1 MTWTHLGWYRLTH
14 IKTMALCVLLG
25 ALPLSASGQSA
36 QNIPP
41 ADQEWIEY
49 LLAGMLDY
57 CKDEQPVD
65 CDLSEVKLDLED
77 DAIFRMPY
85 KADGTEATV
94 FVERRVSCTNVGSFG
109 SITGNTTSYI
119 IVDGVLF
126 ETWGAVPSYT
136 VVHDYDALLIVIPRS
151 GSVCEYDEDIGLSNA
166 SSCFTVAVWDEYS
179 KTFNSIDG
187 AIKLSKLNP

>member
-1 MTWTHLGWYRLTH
+1 MTWTHLSWYRLTH
-14 IKTMALCVLLG
+14 IKTIALCALLG
-25 ALPLSASGQSA
+25 ALPLTASGQSA

-49 LLAGMLDY
+49 LLGGMLDF
-57 CKDEQPVD
+57 CKGEQPVD
-65 CDLSEVKLDLED
+65 FDLSEVKLDLED

-94 FVERRVSCTNVGSFG
+94 FVERRVSCTNFGSFG
-109 SITGNTTSYI
+109 GFTGNTTTYI

-136 VVHDYDALLIVIPRS
+136 VVNDYDALLIAIPRS
-151 GSVCEYDEDIGLSNA
+151 GSVCEYDEDIWLSNA
-166 SSCFTVAVWDEYS
+166 SSCFTVAIWDEDR

>member
-1 MTWTHLGWYRLTH
+1 MTWIHFSWYRLTH

-57 CKDEQPVD
+57 CKDEQPD
-65 CDLSEVKLDLED
+65 DFDLSEVKLDLED

-94 FVERRVSCTNVGSFG
+94 FVERRVSCTNVGFLVALPAILRLSSSSMG
-109 SITGNTTSYI
+109 S
-119 IVDGVLF
+119 
-126 ETWGAVPSYT
+126 
-136 VVHDYDALLIVIPRS
+136 
-151 GSVCEYDEDIGLSNA
+151 C
-166 SSCFTVAVWDEYS
+166 
-179 KTFNSIDG
+179 
-187 AIKLSKLNP
+187 SKLGELFQATPSFTTMMRFL